1 MSITVYDEIPSRWP
15 ELGKPIKGPQ
25 ALTSDWRRFWHLT
38 FNIAKTNWKM
48 RFFGS
53 VLGYIWQFIRP
64 LLLFG
69 VLYVFFTK
77 VGHVNDERYAPTKQ
91 FPLGQPIPSYHDYG
105 VQLLAAIVLF
115 TYLQE
120 ATMNSVRCVVDQEVL
135 VRKIEFPR
143 MVIPLSYVLLATFN
157 VLGNLVVVLVFA
169 LATGVTPMASWV
181 ELIPILLM
189 EAVFAAGLAMLLSTM
204 FVYFRDIQP
213 IWEVVMQILFY
224 ASPVIITMYTVQT
237 KLSGFVLKLYMFNPM
252 AVILEQFK
260 HAFVTH
266 AVEGASYYLG
276 GDKLLLVPVGI
287 VVFVFVLGFYVFN
300 RAAPQVADHL

>member
-1 MSITVYDEIPSRWP
+1 
-15 ELGKPIKGPQ
+15 
-25 ALTSDWRRFWHLT
+25 
-38 FNIAKTNWKM
+38 M

-77 VGHVNDERYAPTKQ
+77 VGHVNDQDITDEAVSE
-91 FPLGQPIPSYHDYG
+91 GQPIPSYHDYG

-120 ATMNSVRCVVDQEVL
+120 ATMNSVRCVVDQEAL
-135 VRKIEFPR
+135 VRKVEFPR

-157 VLGNLVVVLVFA
+157 LLGNLIVVLVFA
-169 LATGVTPMASWV
+169 LATGVTPMATWV
-181 ELIPILLM
+181 ELIPILVM

-224 ASPVIITMYTVQT
+224 ASPVIITMYTVRT
-237 KLSGFVLKLYMFNPM
+237 KLHGFVLKLYMFNPM
-252 AVILEQFK
+252 AVIIEQFK
-260 HAFVTH
+260 HAFITH
-266 AVEGASYYLG
+266 AAYGASYYLG
-276 GDKLLLVPVGI
+276 GTKWLLVPIGI
-287 VVFVFVLGFYVFN
+287 VVATFVLGFWVFN
-300 RAAPQVADHL
+300 RAAPYVADNL

>member
-1 MSITVYDEIPSRWP
+1 MSITEYTPLEVYRP
-15 ELGKPIKGPQ
+15 ELGAPIKGPQ

-53 VLGYIWQFIRP
+53 FLGYIWQFIRP

-77 VGHVNDERYAPTKQ
+77 IGHVNSTAGVGP
-91 FPLGQPIPSYHDYG
+91 DYG
-105 VQLLAAIVLF
+105 VQLLGAIVLF

-120 ATMNSVRCVVDQEVL
+120 ATMNSVRCVVDHEAL
-135 VRKIEFPR
+135 VRKVEFPR

-157 VLGNLVVVLVFA
+157 LLGNLIVVLVFA
-169 LATGVTPMASWV
+169 LATGVSPMATWV
-181 ELIPILLM
+181 ELIPILVM
-189 EAVFAAGLAMLLSTM
+189 EAIFAAGLAMLLSTM

-224 ASPVIITMYTVQT
+224 ASPVIITLYTVQS
-237 KLSGFVLKLYMFNPM
+237 KLSSLLVKIYMFNPM
-252 AVILEQFK
+252 AVIIQQFK
-260 HAFVTH
+260 HAFISHTVD
-266 AVEGASYYLG
+266 GAAYYLG
-276 GDKLLLVPVGI
+276 GYKWMLVPIGI
-287 VVFVFVLGFYVFN
+287 VVATFVLGFFAFN
-300 RAAPQVADHL
+300 RAAPYVADNL